1 MNPEKIKQKF
11 DKFLDE
17 KLARMANKQ
26 KGAILAVAMV
36 LPLVLFYF
44 LLYSPKQEEITR
56 LQKNKSSL
64 EQEISKLATTARKI
78 DEHRAMM
85 AETEY
90 KFSLAS
96 VLLPDQKEIPSLL
109 TNISSLA
116 TNSGLEVLAFKP
128 RPEVTRE
135 FYAEIPVD
143 IQVRGSYHNFGY
155 FLYQVSKLPRIVSV
169 SNAKMGSPTIVDSGM
184 QLNTDFN
191 LVTYRFLEP
200 RELEAND
207 QSKPDARSKKKKK

>member
-11 DKFLDE
+11 DKFLDQ
-17 KLARMANKQ
+17 KLARVDSKQ
-26 KGAILAVAMV
+26 KVAILAIAMV

-44 LLYSPKQEEITR
+44 LLYSPKQEEITK

-64 EQEISKLATTARKI
+64 EQQIRELAATARKI

-128 RPEVTRE
+128 RPEAKKE

-143 IQVRGSYHNFGY
+143 IQVRGSYHNYGY

-169 SNAKMGSPTIVDSGM
+169 SNVKMGSPKVVDSGM
-184 QLNTDFN
+184 ELNTDFN

-200 RELEAND
+200 RELETND
-207 QSKPDARSKKKKK
+207 RSKPDARSRKKKK

>member
-1 MNPEKIKQKF
+1 MSPEKIKQKF
-11 DKFLDE
+11 DKLLDE
-17 KLARMANKQ
+17 KLARVDNKQ
-26 KGAILAVAMV
+26 KGAILAIAMV

-44 LLYSPKQEEITR
+44 LLYSPKQEEIAR
-56 LQKNKSSL
+56 LQINKSSL
-64 EQEISKLATTARKI
+64 EQEISKLAATARKI

-96 VLLPDQKEIPSLL
+96 ILLPDQKEIPSLL

-116 TNSGLEVLAFKP
+116 TNSGLEVLTFKP

-169 SNAKMGSPTIVDSGM
+169 SNVKMGSPTIVDSGM

-200 RELEAND
+200 RE
-207 QSKPDARSKKKKK
+207 Q